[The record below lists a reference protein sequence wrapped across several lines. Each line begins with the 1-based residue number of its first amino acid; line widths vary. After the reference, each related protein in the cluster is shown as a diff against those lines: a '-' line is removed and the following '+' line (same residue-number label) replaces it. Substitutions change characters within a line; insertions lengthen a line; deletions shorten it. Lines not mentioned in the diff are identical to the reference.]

1 MNQDPINAAVR
12 QFQRHA
18 TQFRARIEPHPDQAE
33 QFRLSYS
40 GFSDDLAVVD
50 VSAGG
55 IALHSCFFVPRN
67 LRMAVTILDLKTVDG
82 RQLGDVTVRAVV
94 RRCLLV
100 DYKPTYQV
108 GMQFIDPTGTDEQ
121 MFVQVAT
128 DTGVIASAGRLEAA
142 GVR

>member
-1 MNQDPINAAVR
+1 MSHDPINAAAR

-18 TQFRARIEPHPDQAE
+18 TQYRARIEPHPDQAE

-55 IALHSCFFVPRN
+55 LALHACFFVPRN
-67 LRMAVTILDLKTVDG
+67 LRLAVTILELKTADG
-82 RQLGDVTVRAVV
+82 RQLGDITVRAVV
-94 RRCLLV
+94 RRCVLV

-108 GMQFIDPTGTDEQ
+108 GLQFIDPTGTDEK

-128 DTGVIASAGRLEAA
+128 DAGAITSAGRLEAG

>member
-1 MNQDPINAAVR
+1 MNHDPIIAGAR

-50 VSAGG
+50 ISAGG
-55 IALHSCFFVPRN
+55 LALHSCFFVPRN
-67 LRMAVTILDLKTVDG
+67 LRMAVTILDLKTADG
-82 RQLGDVTVRAVV
+82 GQLGDIAVCAVV
-94 RRCLLV
+94 RRCVLV

-108 GMQFIDPTGTDEQ
+108 GMQFIDPTGTNER
-121 MFVQVAT
+121 MLVQVVT
-128 DTGVIASAGRLEAA
+128 ETGAIPQPGQLEAA
-142 GVR
+142 GAR

>member
-1 MNQDPINAAVR
+1 MSHDPISAGAR

-67 LRMAVTILDLKTVDG
+67 LRMAVTILDLKTADG

-128 DTGVIASAGRLEAA
+128 DAGALSKPVQLEAA
-142 GVR
+142 GAR

>member
-1 MNQDPINAAVR
+1 MSHDPISAGAR

-33 QFRLSYS
+33 QFRLCYS
-40 GFSDDLAVVD
+40 VFSDDLAVVD

-67 LRMAVTILDLKTVDG
+67 LRMAVTILDLKTADG

-128 DTGVIASAGRLEAA
+128 DAGALSKPVQLEAA
-142 GVR
+142 GAR

>member
-1 MNQDPINAAVR
+1 MSHDPINAAAR

-18 TQFRARIEPHPDQAE
+18 TQYRARIEPHPDQAE

-40 GFSDDLAVVD
+40 GLSDDLAVVD

-55 IALHSCFFVPRN
+55 LALHACFFVPRN
-67 LRMAVTILDLKTVDG
+67 LRLAVTILELKTADG
-82 RQLGDVTVRAVV
+82 RQLGDIKVRAVV
-94 RRCLLV
+94 RRCVLV

-108 GMQFIDPTGTDEQ
+108 GLQFIDPTGTDEK

-128 DTGVIASAGRLEAA
+128 DAGAITSAGRLEAA